1 MSSEPQPSLLCRLLS
16 STGLQALYQTGL
28 DAHLIILSRSSRMLA
43 YGGSSLILALFFSS
57 LHVPDAR
64 IGLFMTLTLA
74 GDVALSLGLALIA
87 DRVGRRR
94 ILKTGSVLMILS
106 GVVFAL
112 CENYWI
118 LLGAAILGVI
128 SATGGDFGPFRAIE
142 ESVVSG
148 LAKKEERADVLVWY
162 VMMASFG
169 SAAGT
174 GIAGW
179 LIEVLSAK
187 EGWRLLDAYH
197 AVFWGYA
204 AMGAV
209 NLVCASL
216 LSDRCELKPAG
227 TSEGDEERR
236 PLLNESQ
243 NDDSSSSGKHYKSW
257 ISRISRE
264 TLSIMSILWF
274 LLMVDSLADGMA
286 NMSLTS
292 YYLDQKFSLLK
303 SVLGNIVSTSYLL
316 AAVATI
322 FASPLSRALGLVN
335 TMVFTHIPSSAA
347 VLLFPLPRGVVIT
360 FALLLVRMG
369 LNNMDQAPRAAL
381 IAATVRPDERT
392 AVMGITG
399 MLRTLASTTG
409 PIITGVLAEGGNF
422 WAAFVVA
429 GALRLAY
436 DVGLFAM
443 FINIKLHKDE
453 EDGSS

>member
-16 STGLQALYQTGL
+16 STGLQALYQIGL

-112 CENYWI
+112 CENYWV

-148 LAKKEERADVLVWY
+148 LAKKEERTDVLVW
-162 VMMASFG
+162 
-169 SAAGT
+169 
-174 GIAGW
+174 
-179 LIEVLSAK
+179 
-187 EGWRLLDAYH
+187 
-197 AVFWGYA
+197 
-204 AMGAV
+204 
-209 NLVCASL
+209 
-216 LSDRCELKPAG
+216 CELKPAG

-453 EDGSS
+453 EDESS